1 MLFALSA
8 EYDVYFNVNQINQLY
23 LSNSDASDHHIYVN
37 NIDKEKLCFTQSN
50 TRIYWNRN
58 LAMSYIFLLLTISLG
73 QSVYSVSPP
82 LSAGGGAVPNFEKG
96 GIREKMSAWG
106 DLKEFLP
113 SIFVWGHL
121 LCFFSKNTFKNKIW
135 LCVWQLNFKCWSR
148 PVLAK
153 QPVNVLWHFG
163 SAKSLE

>member
-23 LSNSDASDHHIYVN
+23 LSNSEASDHHIYVN

-82 LSAGGGAVPNFEKG
+82 LSAGGEQSQILKRGGSEKKLGPG
-96 GIREKMSAWG
+96 G
-106 DLKEFLP
+106 
-113 SIFVWGHL
+113 
-121 LCFFSKNTFKNKIW
+121 T
-135 LCVWQLNFKCWSR
+135 
-148 PVLAK
+148 
-153 QPVNVLWHFG
+153 
-163 SAKSLE
+163 